1 MATQPTLF
9 DDADLPD
16 RFRTAQE
23 RYGIWPTTVWPIDHT
38 DQKHRT
44 LRDLVGDEGTV
55 REGCLSDGSAKCG
68 WNRLNSRAG
77 SFTQRSEDLSVYRGK
92 VLASVFSPALCAYI
106 LNCYA
111 PSEGLVVD
119 PFAGG
124 GTRAVMAA
132 ARGLRYAGTE
142 LREEEV
148 AAVRERLE
156 RLGYGDT
163 VTIHNG
169 DAREVDRLVGTGVG
183 DFCYTCPPYFDLET
197 YKGGPADLSECRSY
211 AAFCEALA
219 DVAAATYRALKP
231 KARSC
236 WVVGLHR
243 DTKGTL
249 LPLHHDTTRAHQ
261 QTGFRLLE
269 EVIVNHTGTG
279 SIRRVGQFDKG
290 DRRLVRVHEYMLV
303 FEKEAR

>member
-1 MATQPTLF
+1 MADQLSLL
-9 DDADLPD
+9 DDSELPD

-55 REGCLSDGSAKCG
+55 RDGCL
-68 WNRLNSRAG
+68 
-77 SFTQRSEDLSVYRGK
+77 K
-92 VLASVFSPALCAYI
+92 VGYLGPRPNGTVQASVFSPALCAYM

-111 PSEGLVVD
+111 SAKGLVVD

-124 GTRAVMAA
+124 GTRAIMAA
-132 ARGLRYAGTE
+132 ARGLCYAGTE
-142 LREEEV
+142 LRQEEV
-148 AAVRERLE
+148 ESVARRVES
-156 RLGYGDT
+156 LGYADL
-163 VTIHNG
+163 VTLHCG
-169 DAREVDRLVGTGVG
+169 DARDLPSYVGQGVG

-197 YKGGPADLSECRSY
+197 YKGGERDLSECRSY
-211 AAFCEALA
+211 AVFCEALGE
-219 DVAAATYRALKP
+219 VAAATHRALKP

-243 DTKGTL
+243 DAKGTL
-249 LPLHHDTTRAHQ
+249 LPLHHDTARAHHQ
-261 QTGFRLLE
+261 AGFRLLE

-279 SIRRVGQFDKG
+279 AIQRVGQFDKG

-303 FEKEAR
+303 FERV